1 MIDTQHTT
9 DRRTLRFT
17 SLDDLRADLDHL
29 EDAFYDGCVRPAG
42 NWTPAQVLNHLAA
55 FINFAYDGYP
65 PQLPPPGLIMRLFA
79 RLLGTKILDK
89 GFPPGIRMP
98 GIAAGTFGADDS
110 PFEDAL
116 TRLRHAIDRLEASAP
131 TIPNPVLGFLSHHD
145 WIRLHLRHA
154 ELHLSFLHPEFALEP
169 PDGDSDATLI
179 IDEPDSHPA
188 NH

>member
-9 DRRTLRFT
+9 DRRRLRFA
-17 SLDDLRADLDHL
+17 SLDDLRADLAHL
-29 EDAFYDGCVRPAG
+29 EDAFYDGAVRPAG

-65 PQLPPPGLIMRLFA
+65 PQLPTPNFLIRAVA
-79 RLLGTKILDK
+79 RLLGSKLLDK

-116 TRLRHAIDRLEASAP
+116 TRLRAAIDRLEAAAP
-131 TIPNPVLGFLSHHD
+131 TIPNPVLGFLSHAD
-145 WIRLHLRHA
+145 WTRLHLRHA
-154 ELHLSFLHPEFALEP
+154 ELHLSFLHPEFNLEP
-169 PDGDSDATLI
+169 PDDADGDDLI
-179 IDEPDSHPA
+179 VDTPDSHPD
-188 NH
+188 NN